1 MDPQPSIDGPS
12 PSAISVDRPEGGR
25 YLVPSLEVATN
36 RANYMA
42 RQATGSGPAPG
53 NDLYDSVLEQET
65 NFALSRPDILQD
77 WARMH
82 MRHADLERYRVDA
95 S

>member
-1 MDPQPSIDGPS
+1 
-12 PSAISVDRPEGGR
+12 
-25 YLVPSLEVATN
+25 
-36 RANYMA
+36 
-42 RQATGSGPAPG
+42 
-53 NDLYDSVLEQET
+53 VLEQET

>member
-1 MDPQPSIDGPS
+1 MEDTSTIT
-12 PSAISVDRPEGGR
+12 VDIPGGGR
-25 YLVPSLEVATN
+25 YLIPNLDVATD

-53 NDLYDSVLEQET
+53 NDLYDSVLENET
-65 NFALSRPDILQD
+65 QFALSRPDILQD
-77 WARMH
+77 WARVH
-82 MRHADLERYRVDA
+82 MRRADLERYRIDG